1 MRCTDAQ
8 IYSTMD
14 NQLPIPDVKAR
25 GVWLVLRS
33 FRTYRCSPY
42 GYGAV
47 WIKPLGH
54 GRLG

>member
-8 IYSTMD
+8 IYSNMD